1 LRSLIQENTGWSPES
16 TRVRNRTIPT
26 GEQKLIEFEFT
37 LDAQMFDEIT
47 KLSNELL
54 LKAQWN
60 LFNTTITKGIGV
72 DVNRFNL
79 EDSAWT

>member
-1 LRSLIQENTGWSPES
+1 
-16 TRVRNRTIPT
+16 
-26 GEQKLIEFEFT
+26 
-37 LDAQMFDEIT
+37 MFDEIT

-60 LFNTTITKGIGV
+60 LFNTLITEGIRV
-72 DVNRFNL
+72 DVTRFNL